1 MAIYG
6 ASVMTSPTMETNYDS
21 NAIGMNSAV
30 FAVGDILTMDASN
43 GLKVAGATTSVI
55 GVSAT
60 SATMSATNQTVGL
73 VKPAYIPVDQDTEFL
88 MGANSALSALTSIGA
103 YYKLTGTTGA
113 MQVDVASGVQ
123 TTSSRVVVCTGVD
136 PQGIGDPTQGLF
148 KFVKIFNLRNDE

>member
-88 MGANSALSALTSIGA
+88 MGTNSALSALTSIGA
-103 YYKLTGTTGA
+103 YYKITGTTGA

>member
-6 ASVMTSPTMETNYDS
+6 ASVQTSPTMETNYDS

-88 MGANSALSALTSIGA
+88 MGTNSALSALTSIGA
-103 YYKLTGTTGA
+103 YYKITGTTGA